1 MTGVLR
7 EFPFCARVIDLPCNV
22 GGTDELHCAA
32 GEIHADNVNVLIP
45 GSKTQM
51 DMAAELCSSLTSAA
65 TGVACSRGPAPCC
78 NGAPVDTSWGDC
90 RKNGVRPL
98 SQPPFSGF
106 AVPPGP
112 ATILGSGDFDYKCP
126 LDSPSPPARYRNRLL
141 PFDCA
146 TAYAENCP
154 ADDVSIEFTIVEG
167 PFTYREP
174 AVSCP

>member
-1 MTGVLR
+1 VT
-7 EFPFCARVIDLPCNV
+7 DLPCDV
-22 GGTDELHCAA
+22 GGVPERHCIA
-32 GEIHADNVNVLIP
+32 GIHADNVIIG
-45 GSKTQM
+45 GSSAQM
-51 DMAAELCSSLTSAA
+51 DMATEICNSLTSAEV
-65 TGVACSRGPAPCC
+65 GDGRCSRGPAPCC
-78 NGAPVDTSWGDC
+78 NGAPADTSWEDC

-98 SQPPFSGF
+98 SQPPFSGYV
-106 AVPPGP
+106 VP
-112 ATILGSGDFDYKCP
+112 SGASPQLSDPDYKCP
-126 LDSPSPPARYRNRLL
+126 LDSPPPPARYRNRLL